1 MPASIV
7 SVMRMA
13 MVEAASICSLE
24 GIDPESFLL
33 SWQVSWVRKSGYLRL
48 LALDPAPLTLEEGT
62 HPQHCQTLN
71 PNILLIYS
79 AYEGGAAIEKLGVAD
94 LNPN

>member
-7 SVMRMA
+7 YVMRMA

-33 SWQVSWVRKSGYLRL
+33 SWQVSWVRKFGL
-48 LALDPAPLTLEEGT
+48 LAITAP
-62 HPQHCQTLN
+62 
-71 PNILLIYS
+71 
-79 AYEGGAAIEKLGVAD
+79 
-94 LNPN
+94 